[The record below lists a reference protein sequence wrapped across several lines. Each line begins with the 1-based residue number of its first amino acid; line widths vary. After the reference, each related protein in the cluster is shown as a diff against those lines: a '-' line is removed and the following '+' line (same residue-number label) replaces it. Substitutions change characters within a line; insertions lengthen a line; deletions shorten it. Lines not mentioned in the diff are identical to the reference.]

1 MGGTAVVAVAVLTGT
16 SGVASASTPRH
27 ETIQLDAVQT
37 SFAISVDNAPKNEIN
52 PGDSFVF
59 SEKLYKA
66 GTKTRVGTDY
76 VQCTQITKVRAQC
89 LATFGLNKRGTI
101 TVQGVL
107 DTSADVDNTLAV
119 TGGTAEFRAAR
130 GTFTVHSTAGDDS
143 VTHQTFRLVLP

>member
-1 MGGTAVVAVAVLTGT
+1 MRGGTSVAAVAVLTGT

-37 SFAISVDNAPKNEIN
+37 SFAISVNNAPKKGIV

-59 SEKLYKA
+59 SEKLFKA

-130 GTFTVHSTAGDDS
+130 GTFTVQRSAGDDAAH
-143 VTHQTFRLVLP
+143 HQTYT